1 MPFKL
6 SETTVDTLLDKLS
19 SDDDFRKQ
27 FQANPRKALAALG
40 HQPAAKA
47 KDADSGLWSCLQ
59 TTQLASKES
68 IKASREV
75 LRKQLLS
82 SQSTYN
88 PVNLE
93 VAKPQR

>member
-27 FQANPRKALAALG
+27 FQANPRKALAAVG

-68 IKASREV
+68 IKASREL

-82 SQSTYN
+82 SQAAHH
-88 PVNLE
+88 PINLE
-93 VAKPQR
+93 MSKSSK

>member
-6 SETTVDTLLDKLS
+6 SEKTVDTLLDKLS
-19 SDDDFRKQ
+19 SDDDFRAQ
-27 FQANPRKALAALG
+27 FQANPREALAAIG

-59 TTQLASKES
+59 TTQLASKDA
-68 IKASREV
+68 IKSSREV
-75 LRKQLLS
+75 LRKQLLA
-82 SQSTYN
+82 SQGAYT

-93 VAKPQR
+93 VAKPTR